1 MKYILSFL
9 AVLAAP
15 ATPAQTRLPPARV
28 ENLKGE
34 IVDVRSVLADSL
46 PVVITFWSTACKP
59 CLQELEAFAEHWEE
73 WQQESRF
80 KILAV
85 STDDTRSA
93 AKVRSFVTAN
103 EWPFVILLD
112 KNQELKRAFNVQ
124 VIPHLYV
131 LDAEGNVIYSRVG
144 YNPGSENKVLEV
156 LKDL

>member
-1 MKYILSFL
+1 MQYTLSFL
-9 AVLAAP
+9 AALFAAT
-15 ATPAQTRLPPARV
+15 AAAQTRLPPVQV

-34 IVDVRSVLADSL
+34 IVDVRSVLGDSL

-112 KNQELKRAFNVQ
+112 KNQELKRAFNVHA
-124 VIPHLYV
+124 IPHLYV
-131 LDAEGNVIYSRVG
+131 VDANGNVVYSRIG

-156 LKDL
+156 LKSL

>member
-1 MKYILSFL
+1 MQYILTC
-9 AVLAAP
+9 LAALFA
-15 ATPAQTRLPPARV
+15 ATAVAQTRLPPVQV

-34 IVDVRSVLADSL
+34 IVDVRSVLGDSL

-93 AKVRSFVTAN
+93 AKVRSFVMAN

-112 KNQELKRAFNVQ
+112 KNQELKRAFNVHA
-124 VIPHLYV
+124 IPHLYV
-131 LDAEGNVIYSRVG
+131 VDANGNVVYSRIG
-144 YNPGSENKVLEV
+144 YNPGSENKVLEI
-156 LKDL
+156 LKSL